1 MATYAAIPAIGQALL
16 GLLKQ
21 SCPKPEFANA
31 SFELYQANNF
41 KKPMEEGISLFLYR
55 VTPSTARRNLPGRVD
70 AKGRRF
76 RRPLAL
82 DLHYLL
88 TPWAR
93 TAAQQH
99 KLLGWALRFL
109 EDNSSIPANVLNHF
123 GLQGT
128 DPFLPDESVTL
139 VFDPLG
145 IQDFLN
151 VWEVGKPNLQVSA
164 TYLVRLIAIDSTV
177 VEEEHPPVGERDVR
191 QGRPGES

>member
-21 SCPKPEFANA
+21 SCPKPEFAGA
-31 SFELYQANNF
+31 SFELYQASNF

-76 RRPLAL
+76 RPPLPL

-109 EDNSSIPANVLNHF
+109 EDNPTLPANVLNHY
-123 GLQGT
+123 GSQGM
-128 DPFLPDESVTL
+128 DPFLPDETVTL

-164 TYLVRLIAIDSTV
+164 TYLARLIALDSTV
-177 VEEEHPPVGERDVR
+177 AEEERPPVGERDFQ
-191 QGRPGES
+191 QGKLEEP